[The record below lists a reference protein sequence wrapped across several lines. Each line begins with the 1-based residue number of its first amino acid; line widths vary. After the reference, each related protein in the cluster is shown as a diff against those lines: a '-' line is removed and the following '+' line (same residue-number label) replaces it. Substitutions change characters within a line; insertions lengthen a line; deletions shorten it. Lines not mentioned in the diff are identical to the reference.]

1 MSTNFPKL
9 KFGFVNLTLDFLE
22 EEDLKAATG
31 FAASSK
37 DFLKKDMGV
46 DIVESAPSVNSRSMS
61 NAAWKLFKA
70 ENVDAVVIYNGTFS
84 TGEVTAEIVRNLEV
98 PYLIWG
104 IEEFAIKKHNF
115 TGSMVGVMPQ
125 GSIFANFDQKFSFV
139 YGSDVKRSSVKEK
152 VRVFVN
158 AVRAISYLKQATIG
172 VIGMRPDGFEI
183 SDFDE
188 LSVKKKFGST
198 ITKVSMYSF
207 INTIKGITDK
217 EIDVD
222 MQTQQKIFNISKD
235 NLEESRGLSKV
246 YLALKKVVQERN
258 LQSYAPDC
266 WPELRDQDKTPVC
279 PANGRMNAEG
289 IMASCECD
297 VSGSLSLMMEY
308 AMAQT
313 TPWLADLVNY
323 IEDKDAIL
331 FWHCGNAPYNLS
343 DKKPEIERAF
353 GGLSQTASLR
363 SGVATVA
370 RINSIR
376 GKYTIHVG
384 VGKVI
389 DNNEYIK
396 GSNLTIKMD
405 NGNMKFIESL
415 LDNGIP
421 HHNGIVYGDL
431 TAEILEFGKLMDIPV
446 IIS

>member
-1 MSTNFPKL
+1 VGTGFQKL

-22 EEDLKAATG
+22 EEDLKTATG
-31 FAASSK
+31 FAANAK
-37 DFLKKDMGV
+37 ALLQNEMGV
-46 DIVESAPSVNSRSMS
+46 EIVESAPSVNSRDMS

-70 ENVDAVVIYNGTFS
+70 KNVDAVVIYNGTFS
-84 TGEVTAEIVRNLEV
+84 TGEVTAEIVRNIEV

-125 GSIFANFDQKFSFV
+125 GSIFANFGQKFSFV
-139 YGSDVKRSSVKEK
+139 YGSDVKRPVLKEK
-152 VRVFVN
+152 VRVFVS
-158 AVRAISYLKQATIG
+158 AVRAISYLMEAVIG

-207 INTIKGITDK
+207 TNIIKGITAK
-217 EIDVD
+217 EIDAD
-222 MQTQQKIFNISKD
+222 MQTQQKIFNISKE
-235 NLEESRGLSKV
+235 NFEESKGLSKV
-246 YLALKKVVQERN
+246 YLAVKKVVEERN
-258 LQSYAPDC
+258 LKSYAPDC
-266 WPELRDQDKTPVC
+266 WPELRDQDKTPIC

-297 VSGSLSLMMEY
+297 VSGSLTLMMQY

-323 IEDKDAIL
+323 IEEKEAIL

-353 GGLSQTASLR
+353 GGLAQTASLR

-370 RINSIR
+370 RINAIR
-376 GKYTIHVG
+376 GKYTIHLA

-389 DNNEYIK
+389 DNEEYIK
-396 GSNLTIKMD
+396 GSNLTIKMN

-415 LDNGIP
+415 LNNGVP
-421 HHNGIVYGDL
+421 HHNGIIYGDL

-446 IIS
+446 VIA